1 MCEVHILDKERKL
14 RKLKPLND
22 RKLLYNI
29 LVLKG
34 SGENIMSSK
43 VYGYNLFHI
52 SGKKLLKLMKCK
64 L

>member
-52 SGKKLLKLMKCK
+52 SGKNS
-64 L
+64 